1 MPEQNNITN
10 SLAQGKYPWGQIQV
24 FDCKWQVHVKAM
36 G

>member
-10 SLAQGKYPWGQIQV
+10 SLAQGKYPWGLDKKQANSKFINELE
-24 FDCKWQVHVKAM
+24 